1 MQKCVYH
8 GQTRR
13 PAHPDILTPR
23 EWEVLDLLRARLTN
37 EQIAQR
43 LGITLD
49 GAKYHVSEI
58 LSKLSVGTREE
69 AAAWQAVQLKPWWH
83 RLIALPTAAKIAGG
97 LTLVA
102 AAAGLA
108 VLAWGV
114 VQTGG
119 PPEAGIGE
127 SAQAG
132 SSVPVKASPNSS
144 SAGCK
149 NSVADILD
157 VQPACAFTFAAKDV
171 PARLQAYPLQV
182 RPERIQTFGDIVLHA
197 TCAPEGS
204 CSSFATGDPV
214 IEETTSQLDWRIDRP
229 ATIVVSAH
237 ELARTDGIPVRE
249 YRLVDFAYDHPADR
263 ICTADHLY
271 CYVFTAN
278 YERLN

>member
-1 MQKCVYH
+1 MGK
-8 GQTRR
+8 GGRR
-13 PAHPDILTPR
+13 PHPDILTPR
-23 EWEVLDLLRARLTN
+23 EWEVLGLLRDRLTN

-58 LSKLSVGTREE
+58 LSKLGVGTREE
-69 AAAWQAVQLKPWWH
+69 AAAWRAAHLGPWWT

-114 VQTGG
+114 VETGG
-119 PPEAGIGE
+119 PSEPGISE
-127 SAQAG
+127 PAQAG
-132 SSVPVKASPNSS
+132 SSAPVQAAPNSS

-149 NSVADILD
+149 NSVAVILD
-157 VQPACAFTFAAKDV
+157 VQPACAFTFEAKDV

-204 CSSFATGDPV
+204 CSSFVTGDPV
-214 IEETTSQLDWRIDRP
+214 IEETTIQLDWIIDQP

-237 ELARTDGIPVRE
+237 ELVRADSIPVRE

-263 ICTADHLY
+263 ICTADRLY

-278 YERLN
+278 YERSN